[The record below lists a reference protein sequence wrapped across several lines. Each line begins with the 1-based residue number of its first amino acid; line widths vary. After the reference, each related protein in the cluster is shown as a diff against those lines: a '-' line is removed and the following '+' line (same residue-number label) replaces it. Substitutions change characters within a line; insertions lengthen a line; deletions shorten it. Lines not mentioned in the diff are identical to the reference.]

1 MTPMTI
7 PAIAPLDKVLLSVS
21 VISSIPVDDDDDD
34 ETVGST
40 GATTSVFGD

>member
-21 VISSIPVDDDDDD
+21 VISSIPVDDDDD